1 MKKSIIMTG
10 IVLVSLTACSVEES
24 SLGSQEKEGITVNFL
39 GHAYTDTK
47 ISIGDQSPDSK
58 WPVLWSEGD
67 RIGIISRVET
77 TFMNAPADINSADA
91 GSNTATFILTDPVEG
106 VPSQDVVIYY
116 PYSSYTNYS
125 EGCINSFVTME
136 QKQARPGDTS
146 HLGRYTTAYD
156 AVSINADGL
165 GEGQTPSAEFSLT
178 HPVAYVRFAVSSSEF
193 ASYSLEGVSLYCKD
207 AAIAGDMAVSLEDG
221 SITTETP
228 RSYATVTIEEP
239 AALSSTQEVWLVA
252 LPVDL
257 TGKDVYA
264 SVSMTD
270 GKEHVTIPRKLS
282 LGELKANAVNTI
294 TLDNISESDAA
305 AYPWYETHETRYL
318 AGGWAYGLQ
327 NTFLATTD
335 DEEITF
341 DVKARGYFNGCREPK
356 YARVSYTNNLSPN
369 HACLMVNGICP
380 TDGTLNAPDYRKD
393 VYVDIA
399 SDYNLT
405 VKVNS
410 PSNSSYV
417 GWFGKVVICD
427 ENKEDLWA
435 YTIWYCPGGVGE
447 QQYQNGV
454 VMDRNI
460 GNGYA
465 PDNSTW
471 HSVGAYYQWGRP
483 FAFSWG
489 SVTFESVEST
499 NVTDLGI
506 SCSKP
511 GTFFKTDGASNHGGD
526 WYLGDHTGLR
536 TDRKD
541 DLWGNANSEALNG
554 SAEKGVKSIFDP
566 CPEGWMVASPAII
579 REVATGKAAD
589 FTTIGNV
596 KYMTYDIGGGVIS
609 YYPFSGLKWAS
620 SGGNPTNNTTDIVA
634 VWSNSSWGNYTSS
647 DNNVYCLYYRE
658 ANGWSDNG
666 GRAAGYNVRCMK
678 DDDNR

>member
-1 MKKSIIMTG
+1 MKKSFIIVST
-10 IVLVSLTACSVEES
+10 VLVSLTACSVEET
-24 SLGSQEKEGITVNFL
+24 SLNRQEAEGITVNFL

-47 ISIGDQSPDSK
+47 ISIGDQGSDSK

-91 GSNTATFILTDPVEG
+91 GSNTATFILTDPVDG

-116 PYSSYTNYS
+116 PYSTYTNYS

-136 QKQARPGDTS
+136 QKQARPGDSS
-146 HLGRYTTAYD
+146 HLGKYTTAYD
-156 AVSINADGL
+156 AVTINADGL
-165 GEGQTPSAEFSLT
+165 VEGQTPSAEFSLT

-193 ASYSLEGVSLYCKD
+193 SGYSLEGVSLYCKD

-228 RSYATVTIEEP
+228 RPYAIVTIEEP
-239 AALSSTQEVWLVA
+239 AALSSTQEVWMVT
-252 LPVDL
+252 LPADL

-264 SVSMTD
+264 SVSMTN
-270 GKEHVTIPRKLS
+270 GTENVTIPRKLS

-294 TLDNISESDAA
+294 TLDNISESDAD

-318 AGGWAYGLQ
+318 AGGWAYGPQ
-327 NTFLATTD
+327 NTFLATVD

-356 YARVSYTNNLSPN
+356 FARISFTNNLSPQ
-369 HACLMVNGICP
+369 HSCLTVNGMSTP
-380 TDGTLNAPDYRKD
+380 NDGTDYRKQN
-393 VYVDIA
+393 YIEIG
-399 SDYNLT
+399 SDYTLDII
-405 VKVNS
+405 VNS
-410 PSNSSYV
+410 PSNSSYL

-427 ENKEDLWA
+427 ENKKDLWA
-435 YTIWYCPGGVGE
+435 YSIWYCPGGITE

-454 VMDRNI
+454 VMDRNL

-465 PDNSTW
+465 PDNTTW

-489 SVTFESVEST
+489 ANGLSTFEGIESAS
-499 NVTDLGI
+499 VTDLSI
-506 SCSKP
+506 SCEKP
-511 GTFFKTDGASNHGGD
+511 GIFFKTDGATNHGGD

-554 SAEKGVKSIFDP
+554 SAEKGTKSIFDP
-566 CPEGWMVASPAII
+566 CPEGWMVASPAVI
-579 REVATGKAAD
+579 REVANGKDAD
-589 FTTIGNV
+589 FTTLGNV
-596 KYMTYDIGGGVIS
+596 KYVTYNIGGGVIS

-620 SGGNPTNNTTDIVA
+620 SGGNPGNNTNDIVA
-634 VWSNSSWGNYTSS
+634 VWSNSSWGNYTST
-647 DNNVYCLYYRE
+647 DHNVYCMFYRD
-658 ANGWSDNG
+658 ANGWSDQG

>member
-10 IVLVSLTACSVEES
+10 IILVSLTACSIEES
-24 SLGSQEKEGITVNFL
+24 SLGSQEREGITVNFH
-39 GHAYTDTK
+39 GNAFADTK
-47 ISIGDQSPDSK
+47 ITIGEQGTDSK

-77 TFMNAPADINSADA
+77 TFMNVPADINSADA
-91 GSNTATFILTDPVEG
+91 GNNTATFILTDQVES

-116 PYSSYTNYS
+116 PYSSYTSYA

-136 QKQARPGDTS
+136 QKQAKPGDTS

-156 AVSINADGL
+156 AVHINADGL
-165 GEGQTPSAEFSLT
+165 EEGENPSAEFSLV

-193 ASYSLEGVSLYCKD
+193 SSYSLEGVSLYCKD
-207 AAIAGDMAVSLEDG
+207 AAIAGDMKVNLEDG
-221 SITTETP
+221 SMTNETP
-228 RSYATVTIEEP
+228 RPYATVTIEEP
-239 AALSSTQEVWLVA
+239 AALSSTQEVWLVT

-305 AYPWYETHETRYL
+305 AYPWYQTRETRFL
-318 AGGWAYGLQ
+318 AEGWAYGPA
-327 NTFLATTD
+327 NTFLSTVD

-356 YARVSYTNNLSPN
+356 YARVSFTNNLEAK
-369 HACLMVNGICP
+369 HACLTVNGICP
-380 TDGTLNAPDYRKD
+380 TDGTLGAADYRKD
-393 VYVDIA
+393 VYIDIS
-399 SDYNLT
+399 SDYSLT

-410 PSNSSYV
+410 PKNSGYT
-417 GWFGKVVICD
+417 GWFGKIVICD

-435 YTIWYCPGGVGE
+435 YTIWYCPGGVKE
-447 QQYQNGV
+447 QQYKNGV
-454 VMDRNI
+454 VMDRHI
-460 GNGYA
+460 GNGYS
-465 PDNSTW
+465 PDNTTW
-471 HSVGAYYQWGRP
+471 HSCGAYYQWGRP

-489 SVTFESVEST
+489 SITFESTETT
-499 NVTDLGI
+499 NVTDLSK

-511 GTFFKTDGASNHGGD
+511 GTFLKTDGATNHGGD

-541 DLWGNANSEALNG
+541 DLWGNPNKESLNG
-554 SAEKGVKSIFDP
+554 SPENGTKSIFDP
-566 CPEGWMVASPAII
+566 CPKGWMVVSPAILK
-579 REVATGKAAD
+579 EVAAGKND
-589 FTTIGNV
+589 EFTTLGNV
-596 KYMTYDIGGGVIS
+596 MYATYNIDANTVA
-609 YYPFSGLKWAS
+609 YWPFHGLKWAT
-620 SGGNPTNNTTDIVA
+620 SGGNPNNQLNDIISC
-634 VWSNSSWGNYTSS
+634 WSNSSWSNY
-647 DNNVYCLYYRE
+647 DNSEADAYCLYYRE
-658 ANGWSDNG
+658 SDGWSDHG
-666 GRAAGYNVRCMK
+666 GTAAGYNVRCMK
-678 DDDNR
+678 DNDNR